1 MGMGLYGGFR
11 GLPLLPSSSLVKLYL
26 ADQVVTKI
34 LKTIG
39 IMGIRQGIIYLSK
52 LNDL

>member
-1 MGMGLYGGFR
+1 MGMGLYGGFG

-34 LKTIG
+34 KKKTVG
-39 IMGIRQGIIYLSK
+39 IMGIR
-52 LNDL
+52 